1 MILRTPA
8 LVFSSCPHLIAS
20 PTSCITSSS
29 CGWQRPRHYN
39 RNSECV
45 SCQPSS
51 SLRTS
56 PHTRSYASVSDS
68 RKKSDPSATGDYQ
81 WPMVPHPTPYDIF
94 AQPRHARYN
103 KAIFYELV
111 KIYHPDRVHV
121 SVNSAVSPAV
131 RLERYRLI
139 VAANEILSDPVKRK
153 AYDLYGA
160 GWDSN
165 RSMQSLYREA
175 DKRWRSEPGNPS
187 MNATW
192 EDWDRW
198 YREKNGEKPP
208 QTPMYMSN
216 ELFVVLL
223 CAFVVAGSMAQA
235 RRANSNTM
243 SIVEMREQSSVAI
256 NGDMRRRQNEQALLN
271 RHERVENFLRQRDG
285 WNIASSTANDPTH
298 DEAQHK

>member
-8 LVFSSCPHLIAS
+8 LVFSCPHLIPS

-29 CGWQRPRHYN
+29 CGWQRPRNCNNH
-39 RNSECV
+39 SECV

-51 SLRTS
+51 RPRVSR
-56 PHTRSYASVSDS
+56 HARSYASVSDS
-68 RKKSDPSATGDYQ
+68 RKEHDFSARDDHQ
-81 WPMVPHPTPYDIF
+81 WPSGPHPTPYEIF

-103 KAIFYELV
+103 KVIYYELV
-111 KIYHPDRVHV
+111 KIYHPDRAHV
-121 SVNSAVSPAV
+121 SVNSSVSPAV
-131 RLERYRLI
+131 RLERYRMI

-175 DKRWRSEPGNPS
+175 DKRWRNEPGNPS

-216 ELFVVLL
+216 ELFVVVL

-235 RRANSNTM
+235 RRANSNSM
-243 SIVEMREQSSVAI
+243 SIVEMREQSSMAI
-256 NGDMRRRQNEQALLN
+256 SGDMSKRRNEQALLS
-271 RHERVENFLRQRDG
+271 RHERVESFLRQRDG
-285 WNIASSTANDPTH
+285 WNVASSTSNDRIH
-298 DEAQHK
+298 EEAQQK